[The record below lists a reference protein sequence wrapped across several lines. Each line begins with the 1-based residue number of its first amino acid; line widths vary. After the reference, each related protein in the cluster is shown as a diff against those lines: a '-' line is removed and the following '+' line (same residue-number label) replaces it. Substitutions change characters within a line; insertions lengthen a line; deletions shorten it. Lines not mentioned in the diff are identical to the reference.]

1 MLLHVVV
8 GEREED
14 VLDCVAAAF
23 EEQVAVGEKN

>member
-14 VLDCVAAAF
+14 VLDRVAAAF
-23 EEQVAVGEKN
+23 VEEVAIGEED